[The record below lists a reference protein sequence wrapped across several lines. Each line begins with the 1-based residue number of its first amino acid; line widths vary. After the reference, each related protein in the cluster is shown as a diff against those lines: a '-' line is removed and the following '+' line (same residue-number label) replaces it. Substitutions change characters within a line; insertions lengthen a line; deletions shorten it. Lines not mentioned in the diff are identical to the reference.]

1 MKTTATKK
9 FIRKALAASIGVAA
23 LGASFHGMAEANSIK
38 DAISNGDATLNL
50 RLRYEDVDQDDLD
63 KDANALTLKTRLTLT
78 TDSINGFKAQL
89 EVDDTTELGSVD
101 YNDKA
106 TNPGDSGDAV
116 VADPEGTEVNQAW
129 ISYTVADTTAKWGRQ
144 RIALDNH
151 RFVGTVGFRQNEQ
164 TYDGFTIINKSLA
177 DTNIQLGYISNV
189 NRIFGEDVSIGDHDQ
204 SSTYLNVSYSGLSFG
219 KLTAYYYDIDNEDV
233 SSFSSKTTGLRFS
246 GKQDIFGYTLEYATQ
261 SDANDSSASYDAD
274 YTLIEGSVKLGPVTV
289 KVGQE
294 VLGADDSD
302 GYFTT
307 PFATL
312 HKFQGWTDTFLGAT
326 GLGNIDGG
334 IEDTYISIGGSVAGV
349 KLMVVYHDFEADDS
363 DAALA
368 SVGAL
373 TPSGYTVTD
382 DSYGDEIGFVVAKS
396 FGNYGLNLKYAEYDA
411 DGFGTDT
418 EKLWLTA
425 TAKF

>member
-1 MKTTATKK
+1 MSKTTTKT
-9 FIRKALAASIGVAA
+9 FIKKALAASIGVAA
-23 LGASFHGMAEANSIK
+23 LSASFHGMAEATSIK
-38 DAISNGDATLNL
+38 EAISNGSAQLSF
-50 RLRYEDVDQDDLD
+50 RLRSEDVDQDDVN
-63 KDANALTLKTRLTLT
+63 KDATATTLKSRLTLT
-78 TDSINGFKAQL
+78 TASYNGFQAQL

-106 TNPGDSGDAV
+106 TNPGDADDAV

-129 ISYTVADTTAKWGRQ
+129 VSYTYEDNTLKTGRQ

-164 TYDGFTIINKSLA
+164 TYDATTFTSKAIA
-177 DTNIQLGYISNV
+177 DTVISLGYISNV
-189 NRIFGEDVSIGDHDQ
+189 NRIFGEDVAIGDHDQ
-204 SSTYLNVSYSGLSFG
+204 SSTFLNISYTGLPIG
-219 KLTAYYYDIDNEDV
+219 KLTAYHYDIDNEDV
-233 SSFSSKTTGLRFS
+233 ASFSSKTIGLRLA
-246 GKQDIFGYTLEYATQ
+246 GKQGIFGYAVEYATQ
-261 SDANDSSASYDAD
+261 SDANDSTANYDAD
-274 YTLIEGSVKLGPVTV
+274 YTLIEGSVTLAGVTL

-294 VLGADDSD
+294 VLGADDAD

-334 IEDTYISIGGSVAGV
+334 IEDTYVSIGTTIAGV
-349 KLMVVYHDFEADDS
+349 KLLAVYHDFEADDS

-368 SVGAL
+368 GAGVL
-373 TPSGYTVTD
+373 TPGGYNVTD